1 MHQSKL
7 SNWELIMPGGG
18 LTAIGLAGLV
28 TSYSGLA
35 HTFVD
40 GMHALTGLL
49 TMIGLI
55 ILAQGILDGG
65 GVSTTNRTKAVVLVI
80 VSICLGFGT
89 FGLVFTEN
97 STVSVFYAVLVMIAI
112 PAIVISYFAMKIPQY
127 AKPVGTIFILAFG
140 CAIGLYVAFG
150 YVGPDGYLVA
160 SEAEEAIEEVVDT
173 MPTGP
178 VFPISI
184 LAGSA
189 EQGNPDYDPDEALV
203 SQGHIIEWINQDE
216 MSHTVTSSLDFGE
229 TFDSGLMNAG
239 DSFLLDSNKLDLGSY
254 EYLCI
259 VHPWMVSTIII
270 EESVE

>member
-1 MHQSKL
+1 
-7 SNWELIMPGGG
+7 MPGSG

-80 VSICLGFGT
+80 ISICLGFGT
-89 FGLVFTEN
+89 FALVFTEN
-97 STVSVFYAVLVMIAI
+97 STVSVFYAILIMIAI

-127 AKPVGTIFILAFG
+127 AKPVGVIFILAFG
-140 CAIGLYVAFG
+140 SAIGLYVAFG
-150 YVGPDGYLVA
+150 FVGPDGYLVA
-160 SEAEEAIEEVVDT
+160 SEIEEVSEVIEEVV
-173 MPTGP
+173 PTGP
-178 VFPISI
+178 VLGISI

-189 EQGNPDYDPDEALV
+189 EQGNPDYEPDEAFV
-203 SQGHIIEWINQDE
+203 PRGHVIEWTNDDE
-216 MSHTVTSSLDFGE
+216 MSHTVTSSIDFGE
-229 TFDSGLMNAG
+229 TFDSGLLNAG
-239 DSFLLDSNKLDLGSY
+239 EIFTLDSNNLDLGSY

-259 VHPWMVSTIII
+259 VHPWMVPTIVI
-270 EESVE
+270 EEPIE

>member
-1 MHQSKL
+1 
-7 SNWELIMPGGG
+7 
-18 LTAIGLAGLV
+18 
-28 TSYSGLA
+28 
-35 HTFVD
+35 
-40 GMHALTGLL
+40 
-49 TMIGLI
+49 
-55 ILAQGILDGG
+55 
-65 GVSTTNRTKAVVLVI
+65 
-80 VSICLGFGT
+80 
-89 FGLVFTEN
+89 
-97 STVSVFYAVLVMIAI
+97 
-112 PAIVISYFAMKIPQY
+112 
-127 AKPVGTIFILAFG
+127 
-140 CAIGLYVAFG
+140 
-150 YVGPDGYLVA
+150 
-160 SEAEEAIEEVVDT
+160 

-184 LAGSA
+184 LTGSA

-270 EESVE
+270 EEPVE

>member
-1 MHQSKL
+1 
-7 SNWELIMPGGG
+7 MPGGG

-49 TMIGLI
+49 AMIGLI

-80 VSICLGFGT
+80 ISICLGFGT
-89 FGLVFTEN
+89 FALVFTEN
-97 STVSVFYAVLVMIAI
+97 STVSVFYAILIMIAI
-112 PAIVISYFAMKIPQY
+112 PSIVISYFAMKIPQY
-127 AKPVGTIFILAFG
+127 AKPVGVIFILAFG
-140 CAIGLYVAFG
+140 SAIGLYVAFG

-160 SEAEEAIEEVVDT
+160 SEVEEIVVVEEIL
-173 MPTGP
+173 PTGP
-178 VFPISI
+178 MFAISI

-189 EQGNPDYDPDEALV
+189 EQGNPDYGPDEAFV
-203 SQGHIIEWINQDE
+203 SQGHVIEWTNEDE

-259 VHPWMVSTIII
+259 VHPWMVSTISI
-270 EESVE
+270 EEPVE

>member
-1 MHQSKL
+1 
-7 SNWELIMPGGG
+7 MPGSG

-80 VSICLGFGT
+80 ISICLGFGT
-89 FGLVFTEN
+89 FALVFTEN
-97 STVSVFYAVLVMIAI
+97 STVSVFYAILVMIAI

-127 AKPVGTIFILAFG
+127 AKPVGVIFILAFG
-140 CAIGLYVAFG
+140 TAIGLYVAFG
-150 YVGPDGYLVA
+150 FVGPDGYLVA
-160 SEAEEAIEEVVDT
+160 SQIEEVPEMVEEI

-178 VFPISI
+178 VFGISI

-189 EQGNPDYDPDEALV
+189 EQGNPDYEPDESIV
-203 SQGHIIEWINQDE
+203 SQGYVIEWLNNDE
-216 MSHTVTSSLDFGE
+216 MPHTVTSSVDFGE
-229 TFDSGLMNAG
+229 TFDSGMLMIG
-239 DSFLLDSNKLDLGSY
+239 DSFSLDSNTLDLGTY
-254 EYLCI
+254 EYMCI

>member
-1 MHQSKL
+1 
-7 SNWELIMPGGG
+7 MPGGG

-35 HTFVD
+35 HTFID
-40 GMHALTGLL
+40 GMHALSGLL

-97 STVSVFYAVLVMIAI
+97 STVSIFYAVLVMIAI

-127 AKPVGTIFILAFG
+127 TKPVGTIFILAFG
-140 CAIGLYVAFG
+140 
-150 YVGPDGYLVA
+150 YVGPDAYLVA
-160 SEAEEAIEEVVDT
+160 SEVEEVVEEVIVT

-178 VFPISI
+178 VFAISI

-259 VHPWMVSTIII
+259 VHPWMKSKIVIQ
-270 EESVE
+270 EPVE